1 MREREK
7 YLKLFFKTY
16 IYKKDG
22 NLAMIIQRGKGEDVQ
37 AIIDIIRESIIDME
51 SQEIFQGDNIYPN
64 EDVINKDIFEGNI
77 YMF

>member
-1 MREREK
+1 
-7 YLKLFFKTY
+7 
-16 IYKKDG
+16 
-22 NLAMIIQRGKGEDVQ
+22 MIIQRGKGEDVQ